1 MGIKF
6 YRSADKPKK
15 FRKRFTQ
22 TRSWF
27 RTFKWTAYH
36 AHPTMVGGHPFKG
49 GMYLSTGYLMH
60 PDMKRFQINDST
72 LFLPPNPFA
81 WATAAGMGAMAPK
94 SA

>member
-1 MGIKF
+1 
-6 YRSADKPKK
+6 
-15 FRKRFTQ
+15 
-22 TRSWF
+22 
-27 RTFKWTAYH
+27 
-36 AHPTMVGGHPFKG
+36 MVGGHPFKG